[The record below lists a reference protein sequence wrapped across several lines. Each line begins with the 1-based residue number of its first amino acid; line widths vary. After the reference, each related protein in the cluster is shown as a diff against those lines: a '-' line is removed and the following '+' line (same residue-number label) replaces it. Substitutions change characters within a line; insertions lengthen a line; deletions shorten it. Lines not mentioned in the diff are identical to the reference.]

1 MKPQVIV
8 RASDTILSVPITQ
21 INVSPGAIDTN
32 GNIDLTS
39 SGIDSV
45 FNIKD
50 YGAKV
55 DGTTN
60 DAAAIVAAANAA
72 IAAGGGT
79 VYFPTGVTAYSGS
92 NTLNAVT
99 PVNTTA
105 NVTFAGAGGAD
116 ILLATSSVL
125 AMANF
130 GIIKWSNLTF
140 IGTSTSTF
148 ISAARTFQFSS
159 NVEVVLEN
167 CRFYGL
173 GTTGSDEFAACVLA
187 YNTPIVFK
195 NCLFVGCSAPSAAV
209 VTVNA
214 VGGIRMVDTIF
225 LDIADYKGV
234 TYSTAVKTAG
244 AAWVRC
250 NGITDVVA
258 ANRKTY
264 FFQNCTFD
272 EAPLWGIRFDGAAV
286 TRQSNGTVDNCHFN
300 TGVDR
305 GGGAY
310 SGAIYATEMRQVTVK
325 DTTAGFSNNTTD
337 YAVAE
342 FNNVDVV
349 EMDNF
354 RGIYGASYV
363 TFSGT
368 TSRVKLRNCTLAGFV
383 TYPLGWN
390 NSANAFIDSD
400 TAMPTTASATAT
412 APLGK
417 TTHITGTTA
426 ITSITTTNLKAGDV
440 LRFIFDDAVTLTE
453 GNNLVM
459 AGNFATGATDTWVG
473 VYDGTNVVE
482 LSRSNN

>member
-39 SGIDSV
+39 SGVDSV

-55 DGTTN
+55 DGTT
-60 DAAAIVAAANAA
+60 DDTTAVTAAINAA
-72 IAAGGGT
+72 ITAGGGT
-79 VYFPTGVTAYSGS
+79 VYFPSGVTKIG
-92 NTLNAVT
+92 TLDMSAIAT
-99 PVNTTA
+99 AA
-105 NVTFAGAGGAD
+105 NVTLQGTLGSD
-116 ILLATSSVL
+116 ILLSTTAYLSL
-125 AMANF
+125 GNF
-130 GIIKWSNLTF
+130 GLVVCEKLAF
-140 IGTSTSTF
+140 IGTSTSAMATGNL
-148 ISAARTFQFSS
+148 IVLSS
-159 NVEVVLEN
+159 NVLTTFRN
-167 CRFYGL
+167 CAFYGL
-173 GTTGSDEFAACVLA
+173 GTTGNDATYSGCILA
-187 YNTPIVFK
+187 NSAPIVFED
-195 NCLFVGCSAPSAAV
+195 CFFVGCAAPSSAV
-209 VTVNA
+209 VTSR
-214 VGGIRMVDTIF
+214 GGAGLRADNTIF
-225 LDIADYKGV
+225 LDVAAYKGV
-234 TYSTAVKTAG
+234 TYSTGAKTAG
-244 AAWVRC
+244 AAWVRL
-250 NGITDVVA
+250 TLLSDVTSA
-258 ANRKTY
+258 GLKTGQ
-264 FFQNCTFD
+264 FNNCTFD
-272 EAPLWGIRFDGAAV
+272 EAPLWGIRFNGTVV
-286 TRQSNGTVDNCHFN
+286 TRQHSATINNCHFN

-310 SGAIYATEMRQVTVK
+310 SGAIYATEMRQITVK

-337 YAVAE
+337 YAVCE

-390 NSANAFIDSD
+390 NSAAAYIDAD

-412 APLGK
+412 APLGA

-473 VYDGTNVVE
+473 IYDGTNVVE